1 MLNMFRTSHTYHRIE
16 DIINQW
22 EDATDY
28 LSLSFSVVF
37 LGPGHQPA
45 SLGYPLRSVESEGD
59 PALTAVKCG
68 ENGGCNGPLTAA
80 VNFGCRV

>member
-1 MLNMFRTSHTYHRIE
+1 M
-16 DIINQW
+16 NQW

-28 LSLSFSVVF
+28 LSFSFSLVF
-37 LGPGHQPA
+37 LGPGHQAA

-68 ENGGCNGPLTAA
+68 ENGGA
-80 VNFGCRV
+80 VNR

>member
-1 MLNMFRTSHTYHRIE
+1 MLNMFGTSHPYYRIE
-16 DIINQW
+16 DIMNQW

-28 LSLSFSVVF
+28 LNFSFSLVF

-68 ENGGCNGPLTAA
+68 GKWGCNEPLTAA
-80 VNFGCRV
+80 VHFGCRV